1 VTLAANGVEG
11 LAAHANRGADAFDLV
26 VTDVQMPEMTG
37 LAMIETLRT
46 QLPNLP
52 VLYVSAYTEEM
63 NISAELRIAGTTFL
77 GKPFTAGA
85 LTDAVA
91 RAVALTRAAS

>member
-1 VTLAANGVEG
+1 
-11 LAAHANRGADAFDLV
+11 
-26 VTDVQMPEMTG
+26 
-37 LAMIETLRT
+37 
-46 QLPNLP
+46 
-52 VLYVSAYTEEM
+52 VSAYTEEM